1 MKFKILLFLLVGY
14 LMTQA
19 QNEII
24 HIWPDEV
31 PGSELPKGDPV
42 ITPRDDGS
50 TRTTEVS
57 DPTLEVFLPDD
68 SNRNGKAVIVC
79 PGGGYVHLAV
89 HKEGQTIA
97 KWFADHGYTA
107 FVLEYQV
114 PNNRQGALYDIHRSF
129 RLVRNMADKYQI
141 DPDMVGG
148 IGFSAGADLVA
159 RCGLGTEAVEYP
171 EQDAADK
178 LRSVPDRMMI
188 IYPGYLDQGPDKS
201 LSPGLTVSEET
212 VPTFIF
218 QTMDDRIVL
227 SAFALARA
235 MRDVGAN
242 VTLHLL
248 PEGGHGYGMYPGNP
262 AAEAWPGLLASWLE
276 KHF

>member
-1 MKFKILLFLLVGY
+1 MKFKILLFLLVGH
-14 LMTQA
+14 LMAQA

-24 HIWPDEV
+24 HIWPGDV
-31 PGSELPKGDPV
+31 PGSTLSKGDPV
-42 ITPRDDGS
+42 ITPLDDGS

-57 DPTLEVFLPDD
+57 NPTLEVFLPDH
-68 SNRNGKAVIVC
+68 SNRNGKAIIVC
-79 PGGGYVHLAV
+79 PGGGYVRLAV
-89 HKEGQTIA
+89 HKEGQTVA
-97 KWFADHGYTA
+97 KWFADQGYTA

-114 PNNRQGALYDIHRSF
+114 PNNKEGALYDIHRSF
-129 RLVRNMADKYQI
+129 RLVRSMADKYQI
-141 DPDMVGG
+141 DPGLVAG

-159 RCGLGTEAVEYP
+159 RCALGTNVEYP
-171 EQDAADK
+171 RQDEADN
-178 LRSVPDRMMI
+178 LRSVPDGMMI
-188 IYPGYLDQGPDKS
+188 IYPGYLDQGPNKS
-201 LSPGLTVSEET
+201 LSPGLTVTKET

>member
-1 MKFKILLFLLVGY
+1 MKFKILVFLLVSH
-14 LMTQA
+14 LMTNA

-24 HIWPDEV
+24 HIWPGDV
-31 PGSELPKGDPV
+31 PGSALSKGEPV
-42 ITPRDDGS
+42 ITALDDGS

-68 SNRNGKAVIVC
+68 SSRNGKAVIVC
-79 PGGGYVHLAV
+79 PGGGYVRLAV
-89 HKEGQTIA
+89 HKEGQTVA
-97 KWFADHGYTA
+97 QWFADQGYTA

-114 PNNRQGALYDIHRSF
+114 PNNKEGALYDVHRAF
-129 RLVRNMADKYQI
+129 RLVRSMADKYQI
-141 DPDMVGG
+141 DPNLVAG

-159 RCGLGTEAVEYP
+159 RCALGTEVEYP
-171 EQDAADK
+171 RQDEADD

-201 LSPGLTVSEET
+201 LSPGLTVTKET

-242 VTLHLL
+242 VTLHPL
-248 PEGGHGYGMYPGNP
+248 PEGGHGYGMGRTNNT
-262 AAEAWPGLLASWLE
+262 ESIWPESCLKWMEMHG
-276 KHF
+276 F